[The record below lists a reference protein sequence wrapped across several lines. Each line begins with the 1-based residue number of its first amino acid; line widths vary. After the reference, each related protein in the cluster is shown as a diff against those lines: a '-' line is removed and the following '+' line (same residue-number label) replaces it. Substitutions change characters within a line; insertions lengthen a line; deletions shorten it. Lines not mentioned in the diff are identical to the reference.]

1 MGLFKDLLSSSSS
14 ESSKFKIGDFVR
26 VKLTLEAGE
35 VVKIIGNKIAVRLE
49 DTGKVFYYKESE
61 LQKFFKRWLGLS

>member
-14 ESSKFKIGDFVR
+14 KSSKFKIGDFVR

-35 VVKIIGNKIAVRLE
+35 VINIVGNKIAVRLE

-61 LQKFFKRWLGLS
+61 LQKLFNR